1 MNLNNE
7 IYCEGRNVSFT
18 FFLSDNLA
26 APLPITHTQDYDISG
41 APDGPA
47 DISGINPPGFV
58 PYWDFNQSKLIIS
71 GAPSSGP
78 NVRRSYSFEI
88 DISSQANACT
98 TALTTNPGGSFFISQ
113 SPTLSLYGN
122 QLDISGSQEFT
133 GNKNQALCE
142 SIPLKPIFIK
152 VDGTNNAPVATG
164 LPIGISQPTPHPD
177 DPTVYILEGTP
188 SNSNSENE
196 YNYEIVLESEYG
208 CTETFTG
215 TIYLDKNYDIILES
229 APLTANQE
237 IWEFKFT
244 TN

>member
-7 IYCEGRNVSFT
+7 IYCEGENVSFT
-18 FFLSDNLA
+18 FFLSDNLS
-26 APLPITHTQDYDISG
+26 APLPITYTTQDYDISG

-98 TALTTNPGGSFFISQ
+98 TALTTNPGGSFFLSQ

-122 QLDISGSQEFT
+122 QLDINGSQEFT
-133 GNKNQALCE
+133 GKKKSSTLR
-142 SIPLKPIFIK
+142 
-152 VDGTNNAPVATG
+152 
-164 LPIGISQPTPHPD
+164 
-177 DPTVYILEGTP
+177 
-188 SNSNSENE
+188 
-196 YNYEIVLESEYG
+196 
-208 CTETFTG
+208 
-215 TIYLDKNYDIILES
+215 IY
-229 APLTANQE
+229 
-237 IWEFKFT
+237 T
-244 TN
+244 T